1 MSQILIIDDDPT
13 MRLTLSRSLKNQG
26 YEVVLAADGGEG
38 LRLAKSLHPALII
51 CDWMMPVINGLEVCR
66 IVKAT
71 PELANTYFI
80 LLTARDQEE
89 DLVQGL
95 ETGADDFLAKPPRIN
110 ELKARVR
117 AGLRLYQANHDLQL
131 QKQLLENELSQAAE
145 YVRSLLPP
153 DQDDIVSIHSC
164 FLPSTQLGG
173 DCFDYYWL
181 DHENFVVYLLDVS
194 GHGVGSALLS
204 VSVLN
209 LLRTRGLRSR
219 THPLEAT
226 DFRKPSEVL
235 SDLNANFQM
244 SDHNEMYFTIWYGVY
259 NTMSRQITY
268 ASGGHPPAI
277 LISPDRSNPKSS
289 DRSQKVQQLK
299 TVGLPVG
306 MVPEAE
312 YQEGFFAVPPESA
325 LYIFSDGA
333 YEIPLDD
340 ESIWGIDSL
349 IEALMHQP
357 STYQQE
363 NLSSGQKSPIEY
375 ALSCAKS
382 VNKTGD
388 ILEDDLS
395 LLEIRFDN

>member
-1 MSQILIIDDDPT
+1 MIQILIIDDDPT

-38 LRLAKSLHPALII
+38 LRIAKNLRPALII
-51 CDWMMPVINGLEVCR
+51 CDWMMPVIDGLEVCR
-66 IVKAT
+66 NVKAT

-80 LLTARDQEE
+80 LLTARDQEK
-89 DLVQGL
+89 DLVRGF

-117 AGLRLYQANHDLQL
+117 AGLRLYQANHELQL
-131 QKQLLENELSQAAE
+131 QKHLLENELSRAAE

-153 DQDDIVSIHSC
+153 DREEEVSIHSC

-181 DHENFVVYLLDVS
+181 DDENFVVYLLDVS

-235 SDLNANFQM
+235 SDLNINFQM
-244 SDHNEMYFTIWYGVY
+244 SDHQDMYFTIWYGVY
-259 NTMSRQITY
+259 NKTTRRLTY

-277 LISPDRSNPKSS
+277 LIGEDDFKIEAQSRQV
-289 DRSQKVQQLK
+289 RQLK
-299 TVGLPVG
+299 TLSLPIG
-306 MVPEAE
+306 MMPDAE
-312 YQEGFFAVPPESA
+312 YSEDYFDITVGSA

-333 YEIPLDD
+333 YEIPLEDD
-340 ESIWGIDSL
+340 CIWGIDAL
-349 IEALMHQP
+349 IEALLKRP
-357 STYQQE
+357 SEYE
-363 NLSSGQKSPIEY
+363 LSLEMPKSPIEY
-375 ALSCAKS
+375 ALNCAKK
-382 VNKTGD
+382 VNKTGQD
-388 ILEDDLS
+388 NLEDDLS
-395 LLEIRFDN
+395 LLEIRFSG

>member
-38 LRLAKSLHPALII
+38 LRMAKSLHPSLII
-51 CDWMMPVINGLEVCR
+51 CDWMMPVIDGLEVCR
-66 IVKAT
+66 SVKAT

-80 LLTARDQEE
+80 LLTARDQEG
-89 DLVQGL
+89 DLVQGF

-153 DQDDIVSIHSC
+153 DLEDDVSIHSC

-181 DHENFVVYLLDVS
+181 DDENFVVYLLDVS

-226 DFRKPSEVL
+226 NFRKPSEVL
-235 SDLNANFQM
+235 SDLNTNFQM
-244 SDHNEMYFTIWYGVY
+244 SDHQEMYFTIWYGVY
-259 NTMSRQITY
+259 NKNTRRLTY

-277 LISPDRSNPKSS
+277 LINPDSSQAEPRSD
-289 DRSQKVQQLK
+289 DRLVQQLK
-299 TVGLPVG
+299 TFGLPIGMMPDVEYEEAFCDITVG
-306 MVPEAE
+306 
-312 YQEGFFAVPPESA
+312 SS

-333 YEIPLDD
+333 YEIPLEDD
-340 ESIWGIDSL
+340 SIWGID
-349 IEALMHQP
+349 ALVDALLRFPVGLQP
-357 STYQQE
+357 PDGE
-363 NLSSGQKSPIEY
+363 NSPIDY
-375 ALSCAKS
+375 ALSCAKK
-382 VNKTGD
+382 VNKTGQHNLD
-388 ILEDDLS
+388 DDLS
-395 LLEIRFDN
+395 LLEVRFVR